1 MIRPILVDTDVIIDH
16 LRGFENSK
24 KLLKEVELGNFLA
37 YFSTITEAELYSGQ
51 RMSVKS
57 EQRIVERLLKIMH
70 RVDVNSEI
78 ARKAGELRREY
89 GVELPNAIIAATAL
103 ILGAELVTRNIKH
116 YKSIKKIKLKTPD
129 AITKNFYA
137 K

>member
-116 YKSIKKIKLKTPD
+116 YKTIKKIKLKTPD